1 MSLTLQNIEK
11 YPIFY
16 LNNVFIPYIKSLE
29 NVLKQ
34 GVLTD
39 NTKHN
44 RKQIERFNRLHKKLR
59 RDMLKDYVLM
69 DEKQIDEQNKEQNK
83 EHHDILSDFAHLLCY
98 YNYGS
103 LEMDFAHLLRYYN
116 YDSLEMDFAKNC
128 YMLYAGYAI
137 CYIRLYENL
146 DSPNCKYIISVS
158 VDSSGYIKYFPGYYN
173 CKFEKEMQRIY
184 SSSVVEI
191 LLGCYTYEQFN
202 DKTLS
207 LVGALLLPDIWKIV
221 YSYVIGPC

>member
-11 YPIFY
+11 YPIPY

-29 NVLKQ
+29 NVLNQ
-34 GVLTD
+34 ETLTD

-44 RKQIERFNRLHKKLR
+44 RKQIERFNRLRRKLR
-59 RDMLKDYVLM
+59 RDMLKDYVL
-69 DEKQIDEQNKEQNK
+69 IDEQNKEQNK
-83 EHHDILSDFAHLLCY
+83 EHYNILL
-98 YNYGS
+98 
-103 LEMDFAHLLRYYN
+103 DFAHLLRYYN
-116 YDSLEMDFAKNC
+116 YGSLEMDFAKNC

-146 DSPNCKYIISVS
+146 DSPNCKYIIAVS
-158 VDSSGYIKYFPGYYN
+158 EDSSGCIKYFPGYYN
-173 CKFEKEMQRIY
+173 CKFEKEMQHIY

-207 LVGALLLPDIWKIV
+207 YIGALLLPELWRII
-221 YSYVIGPC
+221 YSYTIGPC